1 VELPTENEEVA
12 NAVAARREAD
22 KETDKTMDL
31 KRAQIA
37 IQESLDVDLEYRKVI
52 EDNLQAGE
60 LNQLLL
66 THDTGAGAQSLPSLA
81 AEKKLESLLKII
93 THLQAEGKQVVT
105 SKYSLQKLQD
115 LAQPSVEA
123 DGAKNE
129 ITENAFRKQVEA
141 AQP

>member
-31 KRAQIA
+31 TRAQIA

-66 THDTGAGAQSLPSLA
+66 THNTGAGTQSLPSLA